1 MDKNETEQQ
10 ILAEINK
17 SKSFFQQHKKICV
30 TGLILIAFFVLAL
43 ISYNLGQKSASESI
57 PGVTTVCSGKQ
68 IDGSDVSTAY
78 RAQGKNISTNDAKT
92 MTKIIEKSI
101 ETKAPTY
108 QYYTTT
114 DSSADKMAQRYAVAG
129 KADVVIKQQESQQVG
144 STTVYD
150 NKYYA
155 VTNAKKH
162 SISVGPSID
171 VDEHKVDTA
180 ISYRNRDM
188 TFTVATDGHSIDNVT
203 VQYQVARW

>member
-1 MDKNETEQQ
+1 MDKNEAEQQ

-17 SKSFFQQHKKICV
+17 SKSFFQQHKKVCV
-30 TGLILIAFFVLAL
+30 TGLILMVLFALAL
-43 ISYNLGQKSASESI
+43 ISYHMNRKSASESI
-57 PGVTTVCSGKQ
+57 PGVTTTTENNVLPTD
-68 IDGSDVSTAY
+68 ISTAY
-78 RAQGKNISTNDAKT
+78 SAQGKNISTNDAKT
-92 MTKIIEKSI
+92 MAKIIEKTV

-129 KADVVIKQQESQQVG
+129 KADTIVKQQDSQQVG
-144 STTVYD
+144 NTTVYD

-171 VDEHKVDTA
+171 VDEHKVDAA

-188 TFTVATDGHSIDNVT
+188 TYTVVTDGHSVDNVT